1 MHENVDIVKI
11 KANAR
16 KNLKGKYKD
25 IVIAILL
32 YGLLI
37 GMCYATAAYIKE
49 SAMTIFLT
57 LIIKS
62 LFYMGLIQMM
72 IKIARGKKVKFS
84 ELFQR
89 TDTFFRCAAITI
101 VFIAINTVWALLE
114 YTAINS
120 LITFIT
126 YQADLHVALSSFMIV
141 IGILLSVVI
150 AISWIVLLLCL
161 SQSYHILYDNE
172 DLPLGDIF
180 RTSMDMME
188 GHKLDYL
195 KLYLS
200 FIGWIFLG
208 LFTMGILYLWLA
220 PYIGVS
226 IAHFY
231 DKIKKDVKIIAE

>member
-89 TDTFFRCAAITI
+89 TDTFFRCAALTI
-101 VFIAINTVWALLE
+101 VFLAINAICALLE
-114 YTAINS
+114 FTAINS
-120 LITFIT
+120 LIVFIT
-126 YQADLHVALSSFMIV
+126 YQTDLNIALSSFMIV
-141 IGILLSVVI
+141 TGIILSAAI
-150 AISWIVLLLCL
+150 AVFWIILMLCL
-161 SQSYHILYDNE
+161 SQSYYILYDNE
-172 DLPLGDIF
+172 DMPLGDIF
-180 RTSMDMME
+180 RLSMDMME
-188 GHKLDYL
+188 GHKADYL
-195 KLYLS
+195 LLCVS
-200 FIGWIFLG
+200 FIGWAFAG
-208 LFTMGILYLWLA
+208 LFTLGILYLWLI

-226 IAHFY
+226 LVNFY
-231 DKIKKDVKIIAE
+231 DKIKKDVKIIED